1 MRLLFRVLISRHKL
15 QLVCLAS
22 CVIHRARDVTD
33 NGGFGIGTF
42 DVVNHSPFWE
52 AMSCSASSCLALYRI
67 LRFSTRGR
75 LGFVLTKSIQ
85 SIPSNPVPSKSLLII
100 YLLRLPYQVVSSPSS
115 FSIKIFLNLY
125 ALNSPCV
132 PRVQHPSIIMNL
144 IIVTISGKRQRLYYF
159 VQPHFTASPILCP
172 LNVRNNFWLPYEN
185 WGKIIVPYIGIFILS
200 DNRR

>member
-1 MRLLFRVLISRHKL
+1 MWQITVVLGLVRLTWWTTALSEKLWAVQPVLAWPCIGFEG
-15 QLVCLAS
+15 LVTL
-22 CVIHRARDVTD
+22 
-33 NGGFGIGTF
+33 
-42 DVVNHSPFWE
+42 
-52 AMSCSASSCLALYRI
+52 
-67 LRFSTRGR
+67 STRGR